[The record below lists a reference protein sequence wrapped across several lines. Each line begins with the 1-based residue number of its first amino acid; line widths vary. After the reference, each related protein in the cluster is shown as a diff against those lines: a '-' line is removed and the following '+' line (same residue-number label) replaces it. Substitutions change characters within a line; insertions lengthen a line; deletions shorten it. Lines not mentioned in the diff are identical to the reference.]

1 MKRYLFFATLPY
13 AYPIL
18 RPLEDEIRRRGDEAA
33 WFIDPEC
40 PVLLR
45 EDELQLKTV
54 QEVVLFNPIAVFSP
68 VRYVPD
74 FFPG

>member
-1 MKRYLFFATLPY
+1 M
-13 AYPIL
+13 
-18 RPLEDEIRRRGDEAA
+18 
-33 WFIDPEC
+33 
-40 PVLLR
+40 LR

-54 QEVVLFNPIAVFSP
+54 QEVMQFNPIAVFSP